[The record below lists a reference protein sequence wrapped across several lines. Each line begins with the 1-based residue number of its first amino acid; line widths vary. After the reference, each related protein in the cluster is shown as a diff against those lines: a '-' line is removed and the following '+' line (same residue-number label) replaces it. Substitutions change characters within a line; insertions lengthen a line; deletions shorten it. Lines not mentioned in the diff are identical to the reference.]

1 MERKRREKDRNS
13 PEKKNRLFSL
23 CFFSRIFVLIIFSIF
38 RGIYFFTFLPNF
50 SLRRFL
56 HYKRNWKINGENKRE
71 KSGKTKKRLQK
82 KKEINFMQKP
92 GRK

>member
-13 PEKKNRLFSL
+13 PEKKNRLHSL

-56 HYKRNWKINGENKRE
+56 HYKRNWKINGGKLKKASRKKGNKFHAKTGE
-71 KSGKTKKRLQK
+71 KVKNVVF
-82 KKEINFMQKP
+82 EF
-92 GRK
+92 